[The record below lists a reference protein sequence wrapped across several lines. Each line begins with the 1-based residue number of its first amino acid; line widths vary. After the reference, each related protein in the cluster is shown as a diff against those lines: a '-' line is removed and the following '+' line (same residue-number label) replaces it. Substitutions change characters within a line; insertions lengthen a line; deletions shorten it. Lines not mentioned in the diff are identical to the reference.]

1 MIMFKYTESSI
12 NVYQTEANKFHLDNL
27 LKYTKSHCIKIL
39 HPVHGFITFP
49 IPWALKYSGIKI
61 LRRKNET

>member
-1 MIMFKYTESSI
+1 MFKYTESSI

-27 LKYTKSHCIKIL
+27 LKYTKSQYIKN
-39 HPVHGFITFP
+39 PSSSSRFITFP
-49 IPWALKYSGIKI
+49 IPWAVKYSGIKI

>member
-27 LKYTKSHCIKIL
+27 LKYTKSQCIKIL
-39 HPVHGFITFP
+39 HPVHGFYYRFQFHGLSNIVG
-49 IPWALKYSGIKI
+49 LKF
-61 LRRKNET
+61 